1 MTEVRVETTYG
12 AAKKFIA
19 AGLDGFNRQH
29 MRASSPKSF
38 AVTAADGKTPRG
50 GLMAEGIGQWMYISL
65 LWVEDGFRR
74 KGLGTSLLYKAE
86 TEAKNRGAKGIL
98 VDTFSFQAPA
108 FYKKHG
114 YSAYGQVDDFPEAG
128 MIWHRF
134 KKAL

>member
-38 AVTAADGKTPRG
+38 AVTAADGKMPRG

-108 FYKKHG
+108 FYKKNG
-114 YSAYGQVDDFPEAG
+114 FEEYGHVLYMGKEVQ
-128 MIWHRF
+128 
-134 KKAL
+134 L